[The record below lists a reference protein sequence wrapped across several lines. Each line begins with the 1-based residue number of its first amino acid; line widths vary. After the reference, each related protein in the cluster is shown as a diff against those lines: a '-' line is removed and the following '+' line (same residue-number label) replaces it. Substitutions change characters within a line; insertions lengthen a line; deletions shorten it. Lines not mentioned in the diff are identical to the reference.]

1 MRGFIFSLAPLLCF
15 AIGGTAQAEG
25 LVKLKEQPA
34 LTSDAEAL
42 PRVLSGPKPA
52 IIKSINAVLTRLD
65 AKAVK
70 AQRECGDE
78 KKGGYYAR
86 TAETTMQGPR
96 FLSFVTHEGFF
107 CPGSAHPDSNAQ
119 ALVFDLSTGKLVDW
133 EKLLPGK
140 LHVKK
145 LDASLEKE
153 FPFYVTVSSDA
164 IWELYKKAALEDNK
178 DADCATAL
186 DEKLDFILYP
196 DAKEAAVAVEEVGLR
211 HAVKACGTTLYMTGD
226 MLKTLG
232 ASKELIDALE
242 AAHASLPTASGQ

>member
-1 MRGFIFSLAPLLCF
+1 MRRLVLSLIPFLCL
-15 AIGGTAQAEG
+15 AIGGAQAEG
-25 LVKLKEQPA
+25 LVKLKDQPEI
-34 LTSDAEAL
+34 TNDADAL
-42 PRVLSGPKPA
+42 PRVLSGPAPA
-52 IIKSINAVLTRLD
+52 IIKSINAVLARLD

-70 AQRECGDE
+70 TQRECGDE

-86 TAETTMQGPR
+86 TAEATMQGLR

-107 CPGSAHPDSNAQ
+107 CPGSAHPDSTAQ
-119 ALVFDLSTGKLVDW
+119 ALVFDLSTGKLIDW

-140 LHVKK
+140 VHVKK

-164 IWELYKKAALEDNK
+164 IWALYKKAALADNK
-178 DADCATAL
+178 DDADCASAL

-196 DAKEAAVAVEEVGLR
+196 DAKEGAVAVEEVGLR
-211 HAVKACGTTLYMTGD
+211 HAVKACGTTLYMSGD
-226 MLKTLG
+226 TLKSLG

-242 AAHASLPTASGQ
+242 AAHSSLAPEAKQ